1 MLYSHFTE
9 KLLGLKGVIIKNI
22 TQTEKVTS
30 IVFRFAQNRTFAA
43 GQSVTAKLSKSLF
56 TNRLALLHLFYQK
69 LGQ

>member
-30 IVFRFAQNRTFAA
+30 IVFRFAQNRTFVA

-69 LGQ
+69 VGQ